1 MSENDFY
8 IPLMLSC
15 GLLRPVPKKKEVV
28 PSINHIRNGFGYTW
42 DDFFIE
48 YNLDMEVSH
57 IFKCD
62 GDNNRQTKHY
72 FVRIGRFSSGRVTIL
87 EQLRQEGNNI
97 VIKGIRRA
105 QVQLIRKIAEEE
117 IEPLSWPVSSSVS
130 DHPTAVRT
138 KEEELEATEKAAS
151 SYYLDTANE
160 NLSTLLKLHFFDRIV
175 KDGKNSKEIW
185 DLIDEKKLRSGVAEF
200 IKAFHSST
208 YELKKKR
215 QVEASSIV
223 EPTDDDIPL
232 NGKKVSDFPSLSQY
246 GIPLVRSCI
255 QPLMRDIYLLS
266 KSSNAT
272 DLLTF
277 PVFNGSVCSV
287 MRIPSSSD
295 YNRFKRNAR
304 RTKWVDQLLLLN
316 AGGVEEKVEEGVA
329 WILHYLGE
337 AYSDSFT
344 TVACDLGL
352 LLAPKVMDAESACAM
367 WEEANCPIRA
377 QRIILRHLSLFF
389 GRRIMVPEQTIRELE
404 QGALLPICDSI
415 VLNNTKVYFWYKK
428 INEAIL
434 HRLKVEV
441 NARGTPFIRQYDQAD
456 IVFGGDHGARR
467 FRAVIKFILRN
478 KDDNTIEPYSVV
490 IHVGNVDC
498 KKDTREV
505 LEKTIGNELNES
517 LKLIVGKVISF
528 CCADPN
534 TPMISLLDEPPADEM
549 NERSFWLKT
558 RTFVAGDLS
567 FFATILGKEN
577 MSGTWCT
584 WCMLSK
590 AQWNET
596 EHLPGE
602 LWTIEKIYGVRE
614 NVTENGMLPTP
625 DNLKGCTD
633 KPLFNAVPI
642 CNFVIPVLHIIIGI
656 GNTLVDCI
664 FEWIEERIEK
674 LTPAEIEVRNSFFIC
689 KSAI

>member
-1 MSENDFY
+1 
-8 IPLMLSC
+8 
-15 GLLRPVPKKKEVV
+15 
-28 PSINHIRNGFGYTW
+28 
-42 DDFFIE
+42 
-48 YNLDMEVSH
+48 MEASH

-105 QVQLIRKIAEEE
+105 QVQLIHKIAEEE

-138 KEEELEATEKAAS
+138 EEEELEATEKAAS

-208 YELKKKR
+208 YELQKKR

-352 LLAPKVMDAESACAM
+352 LLVPKVMDAESACAM

-389 GRRIMVPEQTIRELE
+389 GRRITVPEQTIRELE

-415 VLNNTKVYFWYKK
+415 VLNN
-428 INEAIL
+428 
-434 HRLKVEV
+434 
-441 NARGTPFIRQYDQAD
+441 
-456 IVFGGDHGARR
+456 
-467 FRAVIKFILRN
+467 
-478 KDDNTIEPYSVV
+478 
-490 IHVGNVDC
+490 
-498 KKDTREV
+498 
-505 LEKTIGNELNES
+505 
-517 LKLIVGKVISF
+517 
-528 CCADPN
+528 
-534 TPMISLLDEPPADEM
+534 
-549 NERSFWLKT
+549 
-558 RTFVAGDLS
+558 TFVAGDLS

-674 LTPAEIEVRNSFFIC
+674 LTPAEIEVRNSFLFAKVQYDRVKEHYDEWLQNDGILLVDKQLQRSFLSMTFQEKVSITLLHLC
-689 KSAI
+689 HII